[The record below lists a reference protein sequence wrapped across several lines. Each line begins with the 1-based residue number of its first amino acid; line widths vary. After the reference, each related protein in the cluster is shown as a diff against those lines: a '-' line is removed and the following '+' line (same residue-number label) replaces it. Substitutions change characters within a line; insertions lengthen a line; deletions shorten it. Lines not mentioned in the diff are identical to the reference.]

1 MPGKKGM
8 KQKPLL
14 QGQIEWAI
22 NETKS
27 ASAASRLLGVAYNT
41 FKKYAKMY
49 KYDEGVSLLEKCKN
63 PTGRGIQKGGPLK
76 SGRYALD
83 DILAGKYPGYSQFKL
98 KQRLIFWSYLEEK
111 CDSCGFEERRLTD
124 HKVPLLLDFKD
135 GDRTN
140 YSLDN
145 LRLLCF
151 NCYFLQVGNI
161 GGRRPGPRKK
171 WGVTTTDTTFEGSFE
186 DPY

>member
-49 KYDEGVSLLEKCKN
+49 KDDEGVSLLEKCKN

-83 DILAGKYPGYSQFKL
+83 DILAGKYPKYSPFKL
-98 KQRLIFWSYLEEK
+98 KQRLIFWSYIEEC
-111 CDSCGFEERRLTD
+111 CDSCGFEERRITD
-124 HKVPLLLDFKD
+124 HKVPLLLDFKNNTLSLTSKRCNTFNISLLLPLD
-135 GDRTN
+135 GAPTDN
-140 YSLDN
+140 HFSLD
-145 LRLLCF
+145 
-151 NCYFLQVGNI
+151 
-161 GGRRPGPRKK
+161 
-171 WGVTTTDTTFEGSFE
+171 ES
-186 DPY
+186 

>member
-22 NETKS
+22 SETKS

-49 KYDEGVSLLEKCKN
+49 KDDEGVSLLEKCKN

-83 DILAGKYPGYSQFKL
+83 DILAGKYPKYSPFKL
-98 KQRLIFWSYLEEK
+98 KQRLIFWSYIEEC
-111 CDSCGFEERRLTD
+111 CDSCGFEERRMTD
-124 HKVPLLLDFKD
+124 HKVPLVIHCAIVQPKFALPVK
-135 GDRTN
+135 
-140 YSLDN
+140 
-145 LRLLCF
+145 
-151 NCYFLQVGNI
+151 YFLAN
-161 GGRRPGPRKK
+161 
-171 WGVTTTDTTFEGSFE
+171 
-186 DPY
+186 